1 MENSMN
7 SMSKA
12 LVSKERTSEPAE
24 ESGWTMYFED
34 LLVNNNN
41 NNENSY
47 SSSGV
52 ETASLVSDAA
62 SLAGKRYE
70 SIERHGGLAMVK
82 SSSKR
87 LSFKKRKTKGANLV
101 DDALEDTASSPLNSP
116 KVCEPNEMDLNAI
129 RNENTGIS
137 QEKRSASGQIY
148 ERSELGFIGRD
159 SDCTELK
166 KKGLCLLPLSMV
178 VNYFG

>member
-1 MENSMN
+1 MN

-34 LLVNNNN
+34 LLVNN

-116 KVCEPNEMDLNAI
+116 KVITFYLVFFSIFPFS
-129 RNENTGIS
+129 R
-137 QEKRSASGQIY
+137 
-148 ERSELGFIGRD
+148 F
-159 SDCTELK
+159 
-166 KKGLCLLPLSMV
+166 
-178 VNYFG
+178 

>member
-1 MENSMN
+1 MN

-34 LLVNNNN
+34 LLANN
-41 NNENSY
+41 NNEYSY
-47 SSSGV
+47 SSLGLESP
-52 ETASLVSDAA
+52 SLVSDAA

-116 KVCEPNEMDLNAI
+116 KVITFYLVFFSIFPF
-129 RNENTGIS
+129 S
-137 QEKRSASGQIY
+137 
-148 ERSELGFIGRD
+148 
-159 SDCTELK
+159 
-166 KKGLCLLPLSMV
+166 
-178 VNYFG
+178 